1 VERTGQQLPAI
12 EIQTQRRKQMTVLTG
27 HQIEAARL
35 LTLRQMLKL
44 EMVGMSKSR
53 GPTAY
58 STLKMMGWKGTR
70 EKVLSDLD
78 AWRNDLLTTEG
89 ESK

>member
-1 VERTGQQLPAI
+1 
-12 EIQTQRRKQMTVLTG
+12 MTTLTG
-27 HQIEAARL
+27 SQIEAARL

-44 EMVGMSKSR
+44 EMLGMSKSK

-58 STLKMMGWKGTR
+58 STLKMMGYWGTR
-70 EKVLSDLD
+70 EKVLSDLN
-78 AWRNDLLTTEG
+78 AWRDELLG

>member
-1 VERTGQQLPAI
+1 
-12 EIQTQRRKQMTVLTG
+12 MTVLTG

-44 EMVGMSKSR
+44 EMKGMSKSK

-58 STLKMMGWKGTR
+58 STLRMMGFKGTR
-70 EKVLSDLD
+70 EKVLSELD
-78 AWRNDLLTTEG
+78 AWRDNLLG

>member
-1 VERTGQQLPAI
+1 
-12 EIQTQRRKQMTVLTG
+12 MTTLTG

-44 EMVGMSKSR
+44 ELKGMSKSK

-58 STLKMMGWKGTR
+58 STLKMMGYTGTR
-70 EKVLSDLD
+70 ERVLAQLD
-78 AWRNDLLTTEG
+78 EWRDNLLNEG

>member
-1 VERTGQQLPAI
+1 
-12 EIQTQRRKQMTVLTG
+12 MTVMTG

-44 EMVGMSKSR
+44 EMLGMSKSK

-58 STLKMMGWKGTR
+58 STLKMMGFKGSR
-70 EKVLSDLD
+70 EKVLSDLND
-78 AWRNDLLTTEG
+78 WRDNVLATKG

>member
-1 VERTGQQLPAI
+1 
-12 EIQTQRRKQMTVLTG
+12 MTTLTG

-44 EMVGMSKSR
+44 EMRGMSKSR

-58 STLKMMGWKGTR
+58 STLKMMGFKGTR
-70 EKVLSDLD
+70 DSVLAQLD
-78 AWRNDLLTTEG
+78 AWRDSFLG

>member
-1 VERTGQQLPAI
+1 
-12 EIQTQRRKQMTVLTG
+12 MTVLTG
-27 HQIEAARL
+27 SQIEAARL

-44 EMVGMSKSR
+44 ELKGLSKSR

-58 STLKMMGWKGTR
+58 STLKMMGFKGTR
-70 EKVLSDLD
+70 QAVLDQLN
-78 AWRNDLLTTEG
+78 AWRDELLG

>member
-1 VERTGQQLPAI
+1 MVEPTFKG
-12 EIQTQRRKQMTVLTG
+12 RRGETSMTVLTG
-27 HQIEAARL
+27 SQIEAARL

-44 EMVGMSKSR
+44 EMKGMSKSR

-58 STLKMMGWKGTR
+58 STLKMMGFKGTR
-70 EKVLSDLD
+70 ASVLAQLD
-78 AWRNDLLTTEG
+78 AWRDNLLG

>member
-1 VERTGQQLPAI
+1 
-12 EIQTQRRKQMTVLTG
+12 MTMLTG

-44 EMVGMSKSR
+44 EMLGMSKSK

-58 STLKMMGWKGTR
+58 STLKMMGFKGTR
-70 EKVLSDLD
+70 QDVFNALTE
-78 AWRNDLLTTEG
+78 WRNNLMG
-89 ESK
+89 ETA